1 MHAEDRWLEENKAV
15 IQEYDVQVID
25 CYQENRRDLYYQVTV
40 EFPDG
45 QAMHLKSAHEQSDNV
60 KLYSIS
66 CDGDTIYDFT
76 EQGLYSETH
85 SMSEVFFLLISVLLA
100 VGPFAFYSYLRITYG
115 YEMNFSRK
123 TNKFI

>member
-1 MHAEDRWLEENKAV
+1 MHAENRWLEENKAV

-45 QAMHLKSAHEQSDNV
+45 QQKQLKSAHEQSGNV

-66 CDGDTIYDFT
+66 HDGDTFYDFT
-76 EQGLYSETH
+76 ERGLYSETH
-85 SMSEVFFLLISVLLA
+85 SMSKVFFFLVSALLVI
-100 VGPFAFYSYLRITYG
+100 GPFAFYSYLRITYG
-115 YEMNFSRK
+115 YEMNFTK
-123 TNKFI
+123 KPNKFI